1 MRSLLEIQNVIF
13 MSWFSIIG
21 AARERSA
28 KLPELDTSAFRPP
41 ESPRLTTNKDIE
53 EFVRQVQASNSK
65 RKRESPRVL
74 EVFVVFVTTD
84 RCFLRCSPQETPPEA
99 RELCSKVVVQSPQTV

>member
-1 MRSLLEIQNVIF
+1 MRLSLEIENVIF
-13 MSWFSIIG
+13 MSWLSIIG

-65 RKRESPRVL
+65 RKRESPAGSRV
-74 EVFVVFVTTD
+74 F
-84 RCFLRCSPQETPPEA
+84 RCLRHH
-99 RELCSKVVVQSPQTV
+99 